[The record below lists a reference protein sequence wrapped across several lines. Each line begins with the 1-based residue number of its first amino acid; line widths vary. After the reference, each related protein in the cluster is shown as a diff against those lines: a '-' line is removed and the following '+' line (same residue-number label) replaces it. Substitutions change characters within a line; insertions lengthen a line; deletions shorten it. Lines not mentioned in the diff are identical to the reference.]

1 MDEILG
7 TIKQFVF
14 NFEIEGWELCHGQS
28 LPVQQNTALYSLM
41 TNTYGGDQRNFNL
54 PDLRKKKPSIYKVGD
69 IMEDGLPYVE
79 TYYKAG
85 EIMENGLPYIES
97 FICTEGLYP
106 ARK

>member
-14 NFEIEGWELCHGQS
+14 NFQIEGWELCHGQS
-28 LPVQQNTALYSLM
+28 LSVQQNTALYSLM
-41 TNTYGGDQRNFNL
+41 TNTYGGDQRNFNF
-54 PDLRKKKPSIYKVGD
+54 PDLRKKKASPYKAGE
-69 IMEDGLPYVE
+69 IMEDGLAYVE
-79 TYYKAG
+79 TYYKPG